1 MAWIGAIV
9 TVRAGACPL
18 VVEPLRRR
26 GTDTAEAVRA
36 IPFRQLKCAASNGPL
51 GIGEPTVQRTQ
62 RLRPPTGG
70 QGRVLADSRGLHRSV
85 SESPNMHRRAGHESH
100 QSRTCWQVRL
110 GSRWHDQRGTDKQGD
125 AIIVMGTIVSP
136 DRWSKDHYVTA
147 SHATCP
153 AQSEAKQSGR
163 SFGVHCTAQI
173 TEVLETFPDGRTNI
187 ATLGQQVV
195 RISDIH
201 DEHSYRSAT
210 AEVLVDE
217 PAEAEHALQEAA
229 IAAYHTLAAELPG
242 AAPDAPD
249 PGPGLSYSILARVDL
264 SDNVK
269 QSLLEDRDEQHRLE
283 TVLGLLNAIYRGLV
297 LTRET
302 QARARRNG
310 RVRTPEELA
319 KELGLDD

>member
-1 MAWIGAIV
+1 MDIPIF
-9 TVRAGACPL
+9 PL
-18 VVEPLRRR
+18 ELVLVPTEPLPLHIFEQRYQEMVARCVEH
-26 GTDTAEAVRA
+26 DE
-36 IPFRQLKCAASNGPL
+36 PFVIVFSDED
-51 GIGEPTVQRTQ
+51 GIRDIG
-62 RLRPPTGG
+62 
-70 QGRVLADSRGLHRSV
+70 
-85 SESPNMHRRAGHESH
+85 
-100 QSRTCWQVRL
+100 
-110 GSRWHDQRGTDKQGD
+110 
-125 AIIVMGTIVSP
+125 
-136 DRWSKDHYVTA
+136 
-147 SHATCP
+147 
-153 AQSEAKQSGR
+153 
-163 SFGVHCTAQI
+163 CTAQI

-229 IAAYHTLAAELPG
+229 ITAYHTLAAELPG

-264 SDNVK
+264 SDDVK